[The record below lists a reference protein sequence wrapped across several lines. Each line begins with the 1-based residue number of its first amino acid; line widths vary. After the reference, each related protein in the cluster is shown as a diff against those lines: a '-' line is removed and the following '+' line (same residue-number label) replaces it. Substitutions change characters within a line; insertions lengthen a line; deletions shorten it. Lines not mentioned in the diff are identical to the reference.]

1 MSRFSRKR
9 LLVVAGGAL
18 LTSALVVLGVHTA
31 VTSGGGNGLVQGR
44 WALVSAVPTSSR
56 VEILAVEGGCH
67 RFDHLD
73 VSYRHQTIAITT
85 WDHAAQGACPAN
97 LSFEQ
102 HTVPLPGLIGARQIA
117 GACLAI
123 DDALCAEAQQF
134 ASRSSSPPA
143 SS

>member
-1 MSRFSRKR
+1 MSRFSRKQ
-9 LLVVAGGAL
+9 LLVVAGAL
-18 LTSALVVLGVHTA
+18 LSSALVVLGIHNA
-31 VTSGGGNGLVQGR
+31 MTSGGGNGIVQGR
-44 WALVSAVPTSSR
+44 WALVSAVPTSSH

-73 VSYRHQTIAITT
+73 VSYGRQTIAITT
-85 WDHAAQGACPAN
+85 WDHVAQGACPAN

-134 ASRSSSPPA
+134 ASPSSSPPA
-143 SS
+143 S